1 MRIHISLAL
10 LFLATVLLTA
20 LAKPGSPQLGNLD
33 DCDVFYRL
41 AKYNVGWD
49 NVPHPVDTAL
59 ATAYSQLYTACML
72 RNGQV
77 PR

>member
-1 MRIHISLAL
+1 MMVVPPPSAQ
-10 LFLATVLLTA
+10 A
-20 LAKPGSPQLGNLD
+20 QLGNLD

-49 NVPHPVDTAL
+49 SGAPRDVAL
-59 ATAYSQLYTACML
+59 ATAYSQLCVACML

-77 PR
+77 SR